1 MGSGLE
7 KLPRKMAAGHLFL
20 LLFHQPVS
28 GQDYQIGG
36 DYQIQAAEDGYDYE
50 YQNAIAN
57 ANANERHRACPW
69 NRPALGSLC
78 SVPASVSCSY
88 GSECCCG
95 KCHPSFIA
103 RCYLANGRR
112 SWGGSY
118 SDACLRP
125 SCGTDACSQP
135 SGLVGPCKAAIPRWT
150 FNKQRGCHRFT
161 YGGCQGNANNFK
173 TRAQCLNTC
182 LTDDIGEGVQS
193 QPLYWK

>member
-57 ANANERHRACPW
+57 ANANERHRACPR
-69 NRPALGSLC
+69 NRPALGSPC
-78 SVPASVSCSY
+78 SLPGSIRCSY

-95 KCHPSFIA
+95 KCHPSFVATCQSIS
-103 RCYLANGRR
+103 RR
-112 SWGGSY
+112 HSSWVGY
-118 SDACLRP
+118 NTDACLRP
-125 SCGTDACSQP
+125 NCGNGMWKDCPKNQPALGSLCAVPASVSCSYG
-135 SGLVGPCKAAIPRWT
+135 SGAAVASAIPASSRVATW
-150 FNKQRGCHRFT
+150 
-161 YGGCQGNANNFK
+161 
-173 TRAQCLNTC
+173 
-182 LTDDIGEGVQS
+182 
-193 QPLYWK
+193 PM